1 MSYLNPGILAFA
13 AVVVVSI
20 NSGAQAA
27 APGSG
32 TLAPGAAAVTYTG
45 GPFAT
50 PNSSDTGG
58 GSTLRCTPGVL
69 PCDDFQLTVSLPADY
84 QGLSPNAKVRVS
96 ITAGVGD
103 DYDLYVL
110 DNSSGRYVG
119 VSATAAAEESISF
132 PAGQGTATYTVRAV
146 PYGASGAY
154 SAQITLDP
162 GSIYGCPNCDYSG
175 KGIPSRPSEPRVVV
189 SVIDSAINP
198 YHEFYYNCPA
208 KNASCPS
215 QVTEEILRELGVKPE
230 NVVSLTRTGAT
241 VAANISADIAFW
253 NRAQKGELYH
263 FKGTNIVAVSY
274 AGAARPALKPEP
286 HPTKNQHGTGTSSAV
301 LKANPEAIILFVE
314 TEGDLGNDDAQELAL
329 RHPAVDLLSTS
340 YGIAVQGT
348 VGVIPESRT
357 SHETFEGVVRR
368 GKLHFTSAG
377 NNPGPVPL
385 TGGAGPWW
393 AIGVSGVEEGKEAL
407 VGSEGQSHQVMSG
420 NGADLVGDYS
430 QQLPYCS
437 DCMSG
442 VAANVPGT
450 SFSAPRA
457 AGVASKVLLEARRR
471 LGHIGG
477 VKTVGGKPVMAAG
490 NGRSISNWYLRRAL
504 EQAAYVPK
512 VTDYSPFG
520 ALTWEVVS
528 LPINPV
534 APWLQVGW
542 GELSTKPSK
551 GVVSGAL
558 AHLGFTG
565 ETPVTKGPGFCEYQ
579 TQLILERKRY
589 WDSVAPQIPV
599 NITSNSD
606 NAGAIDEDPFIYC
619 ASSLPHHP
627 RTNDPRS
634 DVDGDGVTYETD
646 NCPDVAN
653 ADQADADGDGTGDAC
668 EDGGSSSGSPQL
680 CDPTPA
686 GLGCV
691 TQVPVA
697 GPLIQGAVDTI
708 YNTVTGEGEPPP
720 APEFPNASCATGAN
734 LAGNNS
740 YQVKLTSYDG
750 ETISFQVLEPKA
762 FNCAAVVNGAHPLM
776 LHGHGYAGS
785 RSTSGFTDY
794 RNAGYAIIS
803 IDQRGFGGTSGTVRV
818 MDPDYEGKYLAQILD
833 WAEANLDYLA
843 WRDEATG
850 GFVPRPASKTSVANG
865 PNVVVGAIGGSYGG
879 GYQLLLLATDAKKRL
894 DAVQPDIT
902 WHDLRFSLNPGDTIK
917 AQYDTLLAAAGE
929 AFSNVHGLQNNFAP
943 NGQDPFIKEALS
955 RGATMGEFPRQA
967 LDWFRYHSLSHWC
980 GAAGL
985 PTMPYPTYGSDLVPM
1000 ATGVQG
1006 DNTPATQV
1014 DGRPGVG
1021 SLIVPAS
1028 PLTHFQ
1034 GLDVLLTQGMA
1045 DTLFNFNEAW
1055 WNYQCLSAAGAE
1067 VSLYTHNSGHA
1078 LYAATPG
1085 DNVADFN
1092 GGRCD
1097 IGAVAWF
1104 DSKLKPDAAAAS
1116 RRDVCFAIKPN
1127 DNVFMD
1133 RAQVLAPHP
1142 DLGLAGGEATGF
1154 VERIVSAQRV
1164 PNGLAA
1170 VGSAM
1175 GAQPVVVTLGT
1186 VERKGILAGIAHLNV
1201 TVASVTGAN
1210 EMAQDCA
1217 PAALP
1222 TVRLGCDS
1230 MTLVGLGVVR
1240 AGGSGAPTL
1249 IDDQLTPL
1257 RGLGTHDVDLVGVA
1271 DRLEVGDVLSLV
1283 IYGQHAQYYSS
1294 ASRDLSIPAVNITGT
1309 VQLPIYGADA
1319 SGQADFVNGQRVLS
1333 GGSAPVDTD
1342 GDGVPDES
1350 DNCLS
1355 VANTGQANHDGDA
1368 DGDACDADDDNDG
1381 VSDGSDAFPLDAAE
1395 SVDTDGDGSGN
1406 NADADDDND
1415 SVSDAAESEQGTNPL
1430 VADTDGDGFNDGAD
1444 NCPTAANADQ
1454 ADVDADGLGDACDQ
1468 SDDRDTRPDAFT
1480 YVVRSGVTTNVYV
1493 TSESKTLT
1501 GFTHAAP
1508 ISVVDGQ
1515 FSVDGGAFTG
1525 APGTVLPGQSLR
1537 LRHVSAVSADT
1548 AVVSTVTVGGY
1559 STEFRSH
1566 TSAQDRTPDAFTF
1579 ATQSQVTGGAEV
1591 ESEVV
1596 ALTGFN
1602 TAISVAAGPGLSY
1615 RIDGGAYTTAAGSL
1629 NPGQTLQVKHTATT
1643 TAKGY
1648 TKTYL
1653 KAGGV
1658 TGYFTTRTE

>member
-1 MSYLNPGILAFA
+1 MSYLNPGILVFA

-27 APGSG
+27 APASG

-45 GPFAT
+45 
-50 PNSSDTGG
+50 
-58 GSTLRCTPGVL
+58 
-69 PCDDFQLTVSLPADY
+69 
-84 QGLSPNAKVRVS
+84 
-96 ITAGVGD
+96 
-103 DYDLYVL
+103 
-110 DNSSGRYVG
+110 
-119 VSATAAAEESISF
+119 
-132 PAGQGTATYTVRAV
+132 
-146 PYGASGAY
+146 
-154 SAQITLDP
+154 
-162 GSIYGCPNCDYSG
+162 
-175 KGIPSRPSEPRVVV
+175 
-189 SVIDSAINP
+189 
-198 YHEFYYNCPA
+198 
-208 KNASCPS
+208 
-215 QVTEEILRELGVKPE
+215 
-230 NVVSLTRTGAT
+230 
-241 VAANISADIAFW
+241 
-253 NRAQKGELYH
+253 
-263 FKGTNIVAVSY
+263 
-274 AGAARPALKPEP
+274 
-286 HPTKNQHGTGTSSAV
+286 
-301 LKANPEAIILFVE
+301 
-314 TEGDLGNDDAQELAL
+314 DA
-329 RHPAVDLLSTS
+329 
-340 YGIAVQGT
+340 
-348 VGVIPESRT
+348 
-357 SHETFEGVVRR
+357 
-368 GKLHFTSAG
+368 
-377 NNPGPVPL
+377 
-385 TGGAGPWW
+385 W
-393 AIGVSGVEEGKEAL
+393 
-407 VGSEGQSHQVMSG
+407 
-420 NGADLVGDYS
+420 
-430 QQLPYCS
+430 
-437 DCMSG
+437 
-442 VAANVPGT
+442 
-450 SFSAPRA
+450 
-457 AGVASKVLLEARRR
+457 
-471 LGHIGG
+471 
-477 VKTVGGKPVMAAG
+477 
-490 NGRSISNWYLRRAL
+490 
-504 EQAAYVPK
+504 
-512 VTDYSPFG
+512 
-520 ALTWEVVS
+520 
-528 LPINPV
+528 
-534 APWLQVGW
+534 
-542 GELSTKPSK
+542 
-551 GVVSGAL
+551 
-558 AHLGFTG
+558 
-565 ETPVTKGPGFCEYQ
+565 
-579 TQLILERKRY
+579 
-589 WDSVAPQIPV
+589 
-599 NITSNSD
+599 
-606 NAGAIDEDPFIYC
+606 
-619 ASSLPHHP
+619 
-627 RTNDPRS
+627 
-634 DVDGDGVTYETD
+634 
-646 NCPDVAN
+646 
-653 ADQADADGDGTGDAC
+653 

-720 APEFPNASCATGAN
+720 DPEFPNASCATGAN

-740 YQVKLTSYDG
+740 YQVKLTSYDR

-762 FNCAAVVNGAHPLM
+762 FNCAGVVNGAHPLM

-985 PTMPYPTYGSDLVPM
+985 PTMPYPTYRSDLVPM
-1000 ATGVQG
+1000 VTGVQG

-1021 SLIVPAS
+1021 SLIVPAN
-1028 PLTHFQ
+1028 PLTNFQ

-1104 DSKLKPDAAAAS
+1104 DSKLKPDTAAAS

-1154 VERIVSAQRV
+1154 VERNVSAQRV

-1294 ASRDLSIPAVNITGT
+1294 ASRDLRIPAVNITGT

-1342 GDGVPDES
+1342 GDGS
-1350 DNCLS
+1350 
-1355 VANTGQANHDGDA
+1355 
-1368 DGDACDADDDNDG
+1368 
-1381 VSDGSDAFPLDAAE
+1381 
-1395 SVDTDGDGSGN
+1395 
-1406 NADADDDND
+1406 
-1415 SVSDAAESEQGTNPL
+1415 
-1430 VADTDGDGFNDGAD
+1430 NDGAD

-1468 SDDRDTRPDAFT
+1468 SDDRDTTPDAFT

-1501 GFTHAAP
+1501 GFTNAAP

-1548 AVVSTVTVGGY
+1548 AAVSPVTVGGY

-1629 NPGQTLQVKHTATT
+1629 NPGQTLQVKHTATA

-1658 TGYFTTRTE
+1658 TGYFTTRTR